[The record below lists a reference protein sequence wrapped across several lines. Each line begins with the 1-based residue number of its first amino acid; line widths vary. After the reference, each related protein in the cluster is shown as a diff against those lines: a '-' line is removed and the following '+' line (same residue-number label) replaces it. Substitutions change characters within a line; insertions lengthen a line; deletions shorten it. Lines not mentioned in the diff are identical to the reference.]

1 MTSRERIFSLLAL
14 AAVCIIWGTTYLA
27 LKIGVMTA
35 PPVYFATVRQL
46 IAGGLVLMYFALRK
60 KIPKISRSYL
70 WHQAIVGFLL
80 ITIGNGIGTIALKY
94 LDSGIASLFATLSPF
109 IIVLFNSLLKV
120 EKQITWVGLLG
131 MVLAFAGTSI
141 VLQDNADFY
150 NSRNGSLGLI
160 FFGGAM
166 LGWAFGSIYTK
177 TKTFSQNAFLS
188 SGFQMLFG
196 GLFMVPM
203 GLVFED
209 WSAASISGDA
219 FWALCYLIIIGSI
232 VAFGSYIYALS
243 KLPATLV
250 SVHSYVNPII
260 ALYVGWLVL
269 DERLN
274 WNIALASALIFIGVY
289 LVSRQALV
297 RRQLKN
303 KSIYCSISYKKGTY
317 QNV

>member
-1 MTSRERIFSLLAL
+1 MAL

-27 LKIGVMTA
+27 LKIGVQTV

-46 IAGGLVLMYFALRK
+46 IAGGVVLLYFALRR
-60 KIPKISRSYL
+60 KIPELSKSFL
-70 WHQAIVGFLL
+70 VHQAIVGFLL

-109 IIVLFNSLLKV
+109 VIVLFNAMLKV
-120 EKQITWVGLLG
+120 EKQITWVGLVG
-131 MVLAFAGTSI
+131 MALAFAGTSV

-150 NSRNGSLGLI
+150 NSRNGILGLTM
-160 FFGGAM
+160 FGSAI
-166 LGWAFGSIYTK
+166 LGWAFGSIYSK
-177 TKTFSQNAFLS
+177 TKSFSQNAFLS

-196 GLFMVPM
+196 GLLMIPI
-203 GLVFED
+203 GLTFED
-209 WSAASISGDA
+209 WSTATISGDA
-219 FWALCYLIIIGSI
+219 LWALLYLIVIGSI

-250 SVHSYVNPII
+250 SLHSYVNPVI

-274 WNIALASALIFIGVY
+274 WNIVLASALILLGVY
-289 LVSRQALV
+289 LVSRQALIS
-297 RRQLKN
+297 RQARK
-303 KSIYCSISYKKGTY
+303 
-317 QNV
+317 